1 MIFLSDSGVDGCGC
15 IIVGNGFQ
23 TYFVLLVYEGR
34 MQHRKPSGGSSGLS
48 VVSAC
53 VALRHGFVRCDNP
66 CVDDG
71 SEL

>member
-34 MQHRKPSGGSSGLS
+34 MQHRKPGQKIMCRKGHVFLGT
-48 VVSAC
+48 VYGAEV
-53 VALRHGFVRCDNP
+53 
-66 CVDDG
+66 
-71 SEL
+71 